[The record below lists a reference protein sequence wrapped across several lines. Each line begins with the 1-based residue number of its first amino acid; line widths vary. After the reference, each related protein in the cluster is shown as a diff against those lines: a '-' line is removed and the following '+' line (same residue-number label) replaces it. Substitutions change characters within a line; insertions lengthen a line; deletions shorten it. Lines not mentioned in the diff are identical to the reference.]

1 MSAKSV
7 FSNFFLKLFDILNFR
22 ERERTVLCRYV
33 DQIVP
38 LLEANFELVLL
49 SHRRYTAICTLTTR
63 GQFGEFRE
71 IIRLVVSCVY
81 RSLLGILTSCQIGA
95 DNIPPSFRLRT
106 NSF

>member
-1 MSAKSV
+1 M
-7 FSNFFLKLFDILNFR
+7 
-22 ERERTVLCRYV
+22 CRYV

-49 SHRRYTAICTLTTR
+49 SHRRYTAICTLTR

-81 RSLLGILTSCQIGA
+81 RSLLGILRSCQIGA

>member
-1 MSAKSV
+1 M
-7 FSNFFLKLFDILNFR
+7 
-22 ERERTVLCRYV
+22 CRYV

-38 LLEANFELVLL
+38 LLEANFELVPL